1 MKLLII
7 IFSII
12 NSAFSLSQTKVISH
26 NSYPV
31 KDFIVHLDKETVVK
45 LSSIRMLNG
54 DSPIDYVKYE
64 PNYATFFEI
73 VEWSCGSPCK
83 ESVVIDLRN
92 GKIIGSINF
101 CYGLNYNLSSTLI
114 AVDDLDENSLCKRAY
129 YNLIDDVLKQIN

>member
-1 MKLLII
+1 MRLLII
-7 IFSII
+7 IFSIV
-12 NSAFSLSQTKVISH
+12 NSAFIFSQTKGISH
-26 NSYPV
+26 NNYPV
-31 KDFIVHLDKETVVK
+31 KDFIVRFDKETVFE

-83 ESVVIDLRN
+83 QSVIIDLRN

-114 AVDDLDENSLCKRAY
+114 IVDDVEENSLCKKSY
-129 YNLIDDVLKQIN
+129 YNLINGVLKQIN